1 MEANGV
7 GGGKLEDVLLV
18 LSELFSN
25 AVKATSGTHSI
36 DVQLNGTAADGVEVN
51 VTNTGLA
58 FDLDRVPAPTLD
70 RRGGRGLA
78 IAQAIGS
85 VHVRHSEGRTT
96 VVVAIPE
103 ARA

>member
-1 MEANGV
+1 MQENGV
-7 GGGKLEDVLLV
+7 GRDQSEDVLLV

-25 AVKATSGTHSI
+25 AVNATSGGDAI
-36 DVQLNGTAADGVEVN
+36 DVRLSGAPADGLEVT

-58 FDLDRVPAPTLD
+58 FDLARVPAPTLD

-85 VHVRHSEGRTT
+85 VDVRHRQGRTT
-96 VVVAIPE
+96 VIVAI
-103 ARA
+103 AHASV

>member
-1 MEANGV
+1 MQENGV
-7 GGGKLEDVLLV
+7 SRDQSEDVLLV

-25 AVKATSGTHSI
+25 AVNAASGGDAI
-36 DVQLNGTAADGVEVN
+36 DVRLSGARADDLEVT

-85 VHVRHSEGRTT
+85 VHVRHRQGRTT
-96 VVVAIPE
+96 VEVAIAHPSV
-103 ARA
+103 